1 MSLSILIPCRNEE
14 NSIEKTVK
22 VLQSKIN
29 RFIKDYEIII
39 INDNSN
45 DNTYKI
51 ITKIKSKIKKIN
63 IKNNKNIDLI
73 SEMNLGKTP
82 HQKILY
88 VFLWPIYQTH
98 QMI

>member
-51 ITKIKSKIKKIN
+51 ITKIKSKNKKII
-63 IKNNKNIDLI
+63 IKNNKNIGLGSTI
-73 SEMNLGKTP
+73 NLGINSASKDF
-82 HQKILY
+82 ICI
-88 VFLWPIYQTH
+88 LWPIYQTF